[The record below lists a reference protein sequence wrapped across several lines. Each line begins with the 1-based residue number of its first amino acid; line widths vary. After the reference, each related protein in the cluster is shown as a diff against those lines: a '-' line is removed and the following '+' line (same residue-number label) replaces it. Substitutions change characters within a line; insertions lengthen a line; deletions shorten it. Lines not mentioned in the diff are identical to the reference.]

1 MPGRD
6 ALKRLIGREVDV
18 DVSNGNHHRGHLV
31 NVGRRSLWLLDG
43 EEDRFI
49 ALADV
54 ADLRATA

>member
-1 MPGRD
+1 
-6 ALKRLIGREVDV
+6 
-18 DVSNGNHHRGHLV
+18 V